1 MPHSHKKSIAAGVP
15 PRVRPAP
22 TVPSGRAGS
31 ISSFIVHS
39 HLRWDFVWQRP
50 QQLLSR
56 MSATAPVLFVEEPV
70 VLEDLVRSHLV
81 VTEPQPGIH
90 RVVPHLVSRDG
101 ATQDTRDVATL
112 ALLREL
118 VDADGPLG
126 DRFATPVQWFY
137 TPMPV
142 PTMLGAFNELA
153 VVYDCMDE
161 LAQFRFAPPD
171 LVERERT
178 LLANADVVF
187 SGGRRLYDAKRR
199 HHQNVHFFGC
209 GVDEKHYA
217 RARDAATVVPPEIA
231 ALRGPVLG
239 YVGVIDERLDYD
251 LIAHLATAWPEASIA
266 MVGPVVKVDP
276 AALPQS
282 ANIHWFGQ
290 RQYEQ
295 LPSIVRG
302 FDVCLMPFAL
312 NEATEFINPTK
323 TLEYLASGR
332 PVVSTPVPDVRANFA
347 PYVAIGATPESF
359 LTLVRDAVERPDPL
373 HRARGIEHARQN
385 GWEQIVATMVQLI
398 EDAART
404 RVATPLRQ
412 RVSARPARDERETR
426 TGTAAS

>member
-1 MPHSHKKSIAAGVP
+1 MPHPNKKSIAAPVP
-15 PRVRPAP
+15 PRLRPAP
-22 TVPSGRAGS
+22 TGASGRTGT
-31 ISSFIVHS
+31 ISSFVVHS

-56 MSATAPVLFVEEPV
+56 MSATAPVLFVEEAI
-70 VLEDLVRSHLV
+70 VLDDLAASRLV

-90 RVVPHLVSRDG
+90 RVVPHLVAAVG
-101 ATQDTRDVATL
+101 ATQDTRDQATL
-112 ALLREL
+112 ALLRDL
-118 VDADGPLG
+118 IGADGPLG
-126 DRFATPVQWFY
+126 DVFATPVQWFY

-178 LLANADVVF
+178 LLAGADVVF
-187 SGGRRLYDAKRR
+187 TGGRRLYEAKRR
-199 HHQNVHFFGC
+199 HHANVHFFGC
-209 GVDEKHYA
+209 GVDERHYA
-217 RARDAATVVPPEIA
+217 KARDAATAVPPEIA
-231 ALRGPVLG
+231 ALGAPVLG

-251 LIAHLATAWPEASIA
+251 LIAHLATAWPEASVA

-276 AALPQS
+276 AALPQ
-282 ANIHWFGQ
+282 APNLHWFGQ

-347 PYVAIGATPESF
+347 PYVAIGDSHARF
-359 LTLVRDAVERPDPL
+359 LALVQDAVARPDPL
-373 HRARGIEHARQN
+373 HRARGIEHARQS
-385 GWEQIVATMVQLI
+385 GWEQIVATMTSLI
-398 EDAART
+398 EEAART
-404 RVATPLRQ
+404 RVATPLRP
-412 RVSARPARDERETR
+412 RVTARPAQERETR

>member
-1 MPHSHKKSIAAGVP
+1 MPQPPKKPIV
-15 PRVRPAP
+15 AP
-22 TVPSGRAGS
+22 SPSRTRTAPSAPSGRPGT
-31 ISSFIVHS
+31 ISSFVVHS

-56 MSATAPVLFVEEPV
+56 MCETAPVLFVEEAI
-70 VLEDLVRSHLV
+70 VLDDLAASHLV

-90 RVVPHLVSRDG
+90 RVVPHLVSRAG
-101 ATQDTRDVATL
+101 ATQDSRDVATL
-112 ALLREL
+112 SLLREL
-118 VDADGPLG
+118 VGSDGALG
-126 DRFATPVQWFY
+126 DLFATPVQWFY

-187 SGGRRLYDAKRR
+187 TGGRRLYEAKRK
-199 HHQNVHFFGC
+199 HHENVHFFGC
-209 GVDEKHYA
+209 GVDEKHYS
-217 RARDAATVVPPEIA
+217 RARDAVTVVPPEIA

-251 LIAHLATAWPEASIA
+251 LIAHLATEWPEASIA

-276 AALPQS
+276 ATLPQGP
-282 ANIHWFGQ
+282 NVHWFGQ
-290 RQYEQ
+290 RQYDQ

-347 PYVAIGATPESF
+347 PYVAIGGTPETF

-385 GWEQIVATMVQLI
+385 GWEQIVATMVDLI

-412 RVSARPARDERETR
+412 RATARPARDERETR